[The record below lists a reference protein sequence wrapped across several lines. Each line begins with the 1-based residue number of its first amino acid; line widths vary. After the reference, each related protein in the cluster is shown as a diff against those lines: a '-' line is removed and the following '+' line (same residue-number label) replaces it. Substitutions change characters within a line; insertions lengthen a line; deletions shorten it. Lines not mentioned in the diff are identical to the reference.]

1 MQNVQPIVKI
11 MLKYETDINERWM
24 ACKEV
29 SRSYPG
35 EIVTRRKRTLELQ
48 VTFLCADPI
57 FFQGERRGQID
68 I

>member
-1 MQNVQPIVKI
+1 MNAGWGAKRYQEK
-11 MLKYETDINERWM
+11 
-24 ACKEV
+24 
-29 SRSYPG
+29 SYPG